1 MKKVLVI
8 ILCIIGIKV
17 DAQKLAITELGRYT
31 DGRVTASEIVTYDSS
46 SKKLFITNAV
56 SDSIDIVDISNPAT
70 PVRVGGI
77 SISPYG
83 SGVNSVVA
91 LRNGH
96 IAAAIEANV
105 LQDSGKVVFFTTNG
119 AYVNQLTVGALPDMI
134 TISPNG
140 KKVLVAGEGEPN
152 STYTND
158 PKGTIAIIDISNG
171 IATLNQNNVKII
183 NFDSAPSSIVG
194 SLKKPLTTWANDLE
208 PEYICVN
215 ESSTLAS
222 VVCQEAN
229 VMILVDLTAD
239 TIRSY
244 KGLGFK
250 DYTSAGN
257 GMDASD
263 KDSKVNIKNHPVK
276 GVYMPD
282 AVAAYTVAGS
292 TYFVTANE
300 GDARE
305 YSPYV
310 NEVRIKSVSL
320 DTTVFPNATALKQDS
335 VLGRL
340 KILTKDV
347 IGDTDGDGDY
357 DELYCFGARSFSI
370 WNQTGTLVW
379 DSKNAIEKFFETN
392 YLNFFNC
399 NEGKASLKMIEVMIK
414 DLNRK
419 RLL

>member
-56 SDSIDIVDISNPAT
+56 SDSIDIVDISNPGT

-158 PKGTIAIIDISNG
+158 LKRYYC
-171 IATLNQNNVKII
+171 NN
-183 NFDSAPSSIVG
+183 
-194 SLKKPLTTWANDLE
+194 
-208 PEYICVN
+208 
-215 ESSTLAS
+215 
-222 VVCQEAN
+222 
-229 VMILVDLTAD
+229 
-239 TIRSY
+239 
-244 KGLGFK
+244 
-250 DYTSAGN
+250 
-257 GMDASD
+257 
-263 KDSKVNIKNHPVK
+263 
-276 GVYMPD
+276 
-282 AVAAYTVAGS
+282 
-292 TYFVTANE
+292 
-300 GDARE
+300 
-305 YSPYV
+305 
-310 NEVRIKSVSL
+310 
-320 DTTVFPNATALKQDS
+320 
-335 VLGRL
+335 
-340 KILTKDV
+340 
-347 IGDTDGDGDY
+347 
-357 DELYCFGARSFSI
+357 
-370 WNQTGTLVW
+370 
-379 DSKNAIEKFFETN
+379 
-392 YLNFFNC
+392 
-399 NEGKASLKMIEVMIK
+399 
-414 DLNRK
+414 
-419 RLL
+419 